1 MSAFMIEIAQGCVKT
16 WKKSTKSITI
26 AELRSFVQESPQS
39 FKGDVGGVDFRLE
52 VGGAVLSEDY
62 QMVKAIKLFSKKRD
76 GKKSAVSSSSTPS
89 SKKATSSKKEKEGYE
104 VQVDLPVTASG
115 PSGLMLNGRG
125 VCFLFPSAEAA
136 TEFAVQTC

>member
-26 AELRSFVQESPQS
+26 AELRSLVQESPQS

-62 QMVKAIKLFSKKRD
+62 QMVKATKLFSKKRD

-89 SKKATSSKKEKEGYE
+89 SKKAKRPKGWRQEQQLESKWLRK
-104 VQVDLPVTASG
+104 
-115 PSGLMLNGRG
+115 
-125 VCFLFPSAEAA
+125 C
-136 TEFAVQTC
+136 

>member
-26 AELRSFVQESPQS
+26 AELRSLVQESPQS

-62 QMVKAIKLFSKKRD
+62 QMVKATKLFSKKRD
-76 GKKSAVSSSSTPS
+76 GKKSASAARRRRAPRRQRAPRRR
-89 SKKATSSKKEKEGYE
+89 ATRSRWIS
-104 VQVDLPVTASG
+104 L
-115 PSGLMLNGRG
+115 
-125 VCFLFPSAEAA
+125 
-136 TEFAVQTC
+136 